1 MRFNVNIKPT
11 VYTGYGTLNN
21 AIDKFRQVIPSV
33 SCLTGSKYGWYYAP
47 VRRRNELYPEYIYC
61 YNVDVFK
68 RGKHKKNKHFTL
80 YVYRIDIRLLDILGM
95 EVEQNRRNFKIFQA
109 KR

>member
-1 MRFNVNIKPT
+1 MRFNVSIKPT
-11 VYTGYGTLNN
+11 VYTGCGTFYS
-21 AIDKFRQVIPSV
+21 AIDKFNRVTPPVTCFTI
-33 SCLTGSKYGWYYAP
+33 SKYGSYYGP
-47 VRRRNELYPEYIYC
+47 IKRKNDTGPEYIYC

-95 EVEQNRRNFKIFQA
+95 KVEQKRRNFRIVPA

>member
-1 MRFNVNIKPT
+1 MRFNVNVKPT
-11 VYTGYGTLNN
+11 VYTGYGTFYS
-21 AIDKFRQVIPSV
+21 AIDKFRNVIPAL
-33 SCLTGSKYGWYYAP
+33 SCFTISKYGSYYGSIK
-47 VRRRNELYPEYIYC
+47 RMNDNSPEYIYC

-80 YVYRIDIRLLDILGM
+80 YVYRIDTKLLDILGM
-95 EVEQNRRNFKIFQA
+95 KVEQKRRNFRIVSV

>member
-11 VYTGYGTLNN
+11 VYTGYGTFYN
-21 AIDKFRQVIPSV
+21 AIEKFLHVIPSV
-33 SCLTGSKYGWYYAP
+33 SCFTGSKYGWYYAP
-47 VRRRNELYPEYIYC
+47 IKRRNDNSPEYIYC

-80 YVYRIDIRLLDILGM
+80 YVYKIDIRLLDILGM
-95 EVEQNRRNFKIFQA
+95 KVEQKHRNFRIVQDQ
-109 KR
+109 R